1 MDRISRSLSDFVNI
15 LAVFKKYG
23 VEFVSTQEAF
33 DTGSPYGELM
43 IKIKEVQNTEIDF
56 KTGINL
62 SKKWKY
68 ASFEEKQGVC
78 QILINQI
85 IKMIKINFIPLRKQN
100 LHHFFIVFIF

>member
-1 MDRISRSLSDFVNI
+1 
-15 LAVFKKYG
+15 
-23 VEFVSTQEAF
+23 
-33 DTGSPYGELM
+33 M

-85 IKMIKINFIPLRKQN
+85 IIDKNGDTE
-100 LHHFFIVFIF
+100 IVWNI